1 VSNPSPEKDLPP
13 GSVPLRVVVDAALRV
28 AAARGER
35 VVIVGGFVRDL
46 LMRRAVGDYDLDLV
60 VEGDG
65 LAFSRG
71 LQTELGGERREH
83 VSFLTSK
90 LFSPFRPEKGD
101 APYLSEVDVATARS
115 EEYARPGAL
124 PVVKPTTIESDLWR
138 RDFSSNALA
147 LPLVAYRDLL
157 AGTITAG
164 DLAQRVIDP
173 CVGLADIKGAT
184 LRILHPQSFIDD
196 PTRLFR
202 AVRYVVRLSFHFDR
216 ATLAGFYEAVRG
228 GALATLSPR
237 RVWNEVVTAL
247 GEGSPAEVVQEFV
260 ERGLFSHLPII
271 DEERADDVENALSAI
286 APYRASVTAQEF
298 LEAGKLI
305 ILAVLLQEGREDI
318 AQATS
323 EGARM
328 IRRAKGVLDGQLS
341 FSPSQSL
348 ADALAMY
355 GLLRREGFLEGIKS
369 RGGGA

>member
-1 VSNPSPEKDLPP
+1 MSNPSPEKDIPA

-28 AAARGER
+28 AEARGER
-35 VVIVGGFVRDL
+35 IVIVGGFVRDL

-65 LAFSRG
+65 LAFSLA
-71 LQTELGGERREH
+71 LQKEIGGERREH

-90 LFSPFRPEKGD
+90 LFSPFRSESGA
-101 APYLSEVDVATARS
+101 APHLSEVDVATARS

-147 LPLVAYRDLL
+147 LPLSAYREIL
-157 AGTITAG
+157 AGSLSSA
-164 DLAQRVIDP
+164 DVAQHVIDP
-173 CVGLADIKGAT
+173 CAGLADINGAT

-202 AVRYVVRLSFHFDR
+202 AVRYVVRLSFSFDR

-237 RVWNEVVTAL
+237 RVWNEVLTAL
-247 GEGSPAEVVQEFV
+247 SEESPAEVIQEFV
-260 ERGLFSHLPII
+260 ERGLFSHLPIV
-271 DEERADDVENALSAI
+271 DEESGEDVVDALQAI
-286 APYRASVTAQEF
+286 VSHRGLVTPQEF
-298 LEAGKLI
+298 LEAGKII
-305 ILAVLLQEGREDI
+305 ILAYLLQEGRDEI

-323 EGARM
+323 EGTRM
-328 IRRAKGVLDGQLS
+328 IRRAKAVVDGQ
-341 FSPSQSL
+341 FSSSTQSR

-355 GLLRREGFLEGIKS
+355 GLLRDEVFLEHLTKRSGS
-369 RGGGA
+369 

>member
-1 VSNPSPEKDLPP
+1 MSNPSLEKDVPA

-28 AAARGER
+28 AEARGER

-65 LAFSRG
+65 LAFSLA
-71 LQTELGGERREH
+71 LQKEIGGERREH

-90 LFSPFRPEKGD
+90 LFSPFRSESGA
-101 APYLSEVDVATARS
+101 APHLSEVDVATARS

-147 LPLVAYRDLL
+147 LPLSAYRDLL
-157 AGTITAG
+157 AGVLSSG
-164 DLAQRVIDP
+164 DLAYHVIDP
-173 CVGLADIKGAT
+173 CAGLVDIKAAI

-202 AVRYVVRLSFHFDR
+202 AVRYVVRLSFNFDR

-247 GEGSPAEVVQEFV
+247 GEESPAEVIQEFV
-260 ERGLFSHLPII
+260 ERGLFSHLPIV
-271 DEERADDVENALSAI
+271 DEESGEDVVDAVRAIV
-286 APYRASVTAQEF
+286 PYRASVTEQEF
-298 LEAGKLI
+298 LEAGKII
-305 ILAVLLQEGREDI
+305 ILAFLLQEGRDEI

-323 EGARM
+323 EGTRM
-328 IRRAKGVLDGQLS
+328 IRRAKAVVDGQ
-341 FSPSQSL
+341 FSSSAQSK

-355 GLLRREGFLEGIKS
+355 GLLRDKVFLEHLTKRSGS
-369 RGGGA
+369 

>member
-1 VSNPSPEKDLPP
+1 MSTPSPEKDLPT
-13 GSVPLRVVVDAALRV
+13 GAVPLNVVVDAALRV
-28 AAARGER
+28 AEARGER

-46 LMRRAVGDYDLDLV
+46 LMQRSVGDYDLDLV

-65 LAFSRG
+65 LAFSLA
-71 LQTELGGERREH
+71 LQKEIGGERREH

-90 LFSPFRPEKGD
+90 LFSPFRPERGS
-101 APYLSEVDVATARS
+101 APYLSEVDIATARS

-124 PVVKPTTIESDLWR
+124 PVVRPTTVESDLWR
-138 RDFSSNALA
+138 RDFSSNALG

-157 AGTITAG
+157 VGAISAS

-173 CVGLADIKGAT
+173 CGGLADIRGST

-247 GEGSPAEVVQEFV
+247 GEESPAEVIQEFV

-271 DEERADDVENALSAI
+271 DEERGEDVVEALHAI
-286 APYRASVTAQEF
+286 VPYRSLVTAHEF
-298 LEAGKLI
+298 LEAGKVI
-305 ILAVLLQEGREDI
+305 ILAFLLQEGREDI

-328 IRRAKGVLDGQLS
+328 VRRAKSAVDGQMSVVALNS
-341 FSPSQSL
+341 KG
-348 ADALAMY
+348 DALALY
-355 GLLRREGFLEGIKS
+355 GLLRQQVFLDPITN
-369 RGGGA
+369 GGAS